1 MRNIKILL
9 LISFVFSFFTEPI
22 FALSKISHECEMK
35 CCIEEMASMN
45 DHCSSEMM
53 SQSAIAQC
61 QTFEACN
68 TSIESYDSQ
77 NAIFVNKLDKTKFL
91 INNQFE
97 LYNFYNLKNIVIN
110 ANVQINSFS
119 LSQRFTPLLC

>member
-1 MRNIKILL
+1 VL
-9 LISFVFSFFTEPI
+9 SFLTDPI
-22 FALSKISHECEMK
+22 FALSKLSHECEMK

-53 SQSAIAQC
+53 SESAIAQC
-61 QTFEACN
+61 QVFEDCN
-68 TSIESYDSQ
+68 TSIGSYYSQ
-77 NAIFVNKLDKTKFL
+77 NIILVNKLDQTKFL

-97 LYNFYNLKNIVIN
+97 LYNFYHLKNIAIN

>member
-9 LISFVFSFFTEPI
+9 LISFVVSFFTEPI

-45 DHCSSEMM
+45 DHCSSEMI
-53 SQSAIAQC
+53 SKSVIAQC
-61 QTFEACN
+61 QTFETCN

-77 NAIFVNKLDKTKFL
+77 NVILVNKLDKTKFL